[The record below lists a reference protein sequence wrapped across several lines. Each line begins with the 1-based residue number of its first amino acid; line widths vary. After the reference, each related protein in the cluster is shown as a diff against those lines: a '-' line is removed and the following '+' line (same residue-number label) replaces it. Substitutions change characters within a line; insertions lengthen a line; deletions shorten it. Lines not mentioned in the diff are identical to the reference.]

1 MVKGEF
7 SWWNMTK
14 KCLLLSQSIKIW
26 FLKEVF
32 ISSILFKL
40 TLQATVKDIKLVEPS
55 RCHTLYHLI
64 CIEKTVFAAHTIE
77 MNQTFVWRRTTTE
90 GEEEE
95 DIWITSLA
103 LSIPLKVWNLFTTY
117 LKIKSC
123 QYWSFSF
130 HKTLI
135 VFMCISTFGLSIF
148 SSLLLKIW
156 LYIPFS

>member
-1 MVKGEF
+1 
-7 SWWNMTK
+7 MTK

-32 ISSILFKL
+32 ISSIFFKL

-64 CIEKTVFAAHTIE
+64 CIEKTVFAAHTIK
-77 MNQTFVWRRTTTE
+77 MNQTFVWRSTTTE

-130 HKTLI
+130 HNTLI
-135 VFMCISTFGLSIF
+135 VFICISAFDTA
-148 SSLLLKIW
+148 
-156 LYIPFS
+156 

>member
-1 MVKGEF
+1 MA
-7 SWWNMTK
+7 K

-26 FLKEVF
+26 CLKEVF
-32 ISSILFKL
+32 ISSIFFKL

-55 RCHTLYHLI
+55 KCHTLYHLI

-103 LSIPLKVWNLFTTY
+103 LSIPLKV
-117 LKIKSC
+117 LK
-123 QYWSFSF
+123 SFYY
-130 HKTLI
+130 
-135 VFMCISTFGLSIF
+135 VFENQKLSILIF
-148 SSLLLKIW
+148 FIPK
-156 LYIPFS
+156 YIDCIHVYLCIRIETDENYYQSFQVK